1 MLLKKIKG
9 RKFMTMKF
17 TLLIFLWLCLG
28 CAVTK
33 ETWWSG
39 VDITRDKFME
49 VKGASKQP
57 DAIEKLSVQCNIL
70 QLVFSWPSEARF
82 LCVYFRVSELP
93 IWQCQN
99 IWEIFVETLTKTPL
113 FLREKSIPSRE
124 NLEILFIL
132 VIWHNHMP
140 ELNKTGFQ

>member
-70 QLVFSWPSEARF
+70 QLVFS
-82 LCVYFRVSELP
+82 
-93 IWQCQN
+93 
-99 IWEIFVETLTKTPL
+99 
-113 FLREKSIPSRE
+113 
-124 NLEILFIL
+124 
-132 VIWHNHMP
+132 
-140 ELNKTGFQ
+140 